1 MDERDLH
8 KQEQKLS
15 KAMSLLERSE
25 VREEN
30 KQLIHTFIR
39 DLRVDG
45 IKPLRLIR
53 YVQTLR
59 LCAERWC
66 SKPFSEWTEEDL
78 KDVILKVEE
87 AGFKPKDI
95 LKVTAIPQPKLR
107 RFFSPRWARV
117 KVTARGKPGSFEVW
131 AEVDPPEDPIG
142 EGEMRVYFPTQGQL
156 SMGKP

>member
-1 MDERDLH
+1 MSTVKVVRVVLKGGPGSGHHGHRGIPGKRGGSLPGKGGSAPSDRRATYF
-8 KQEQKLS
+8 
-15 KAMSLLERSE
+15 AMSW
-25 VREEN
+25 EEFQDAVAE
-30 KQLIHTFIR
+30 KARTF
-39 DLRVDG
+39 L
-45 IKPLRLIR
+45 
-53 YVQTLR
+53 
-59 LCAERWC
+59 
-66 SKPFSEWTEEDL
+66 
-78 KDVILKVEE
+78 VEE

-95 LKVTAIPQPKLR
+95 IKVTAIPQPKLR

>member
-1 MDERDLH
+1 MSLDRTGAELQGMDVELLVNWYNRLPPV
-8 KQEQKLS
+8 S
-15 KAMSLLERSE
+15 KGGPGSGNFGHSGRPGHRGGSAPADRRAAYFAMSW
-25 VREEN
+25 EEFQDAAAE
-30 KQLIHTFIR
+30 KARTF
-39 DLRVDG
+39 L
-45 IKPLRLIR
+45 
-53 YVQTLR
+53 
-59 LCAERWC
+59 
-66 SKPFSEWTEEDL
+66 
-78 KDVILKVEE
+78 VEE

-117 KVTARGKPGSFEVW
+117 KVTARGRPGSFEVW